1 MKRSLTKA
9 PARERGAVLFVA
21 ATLVFASPLL
31 SAAEGADG
39 HITERVAGGM
49 PLTPAITSI
58 TKSNQA
64 AVVAWKGFGG
74 KYELVGRESVTS
86 GTWQL
91 LTATAGLA
99 AETPLAA
106 GNQFFQVRLTEPN
119 YAGSDVC
126 AKCHEETHTSEMA
139 TKHASALASLKA
151 IGMDK
156 NASCLPCHTVG
167 YGFPTGFKDEAST
180 PGLAN
185 VQCENCHG
193 PAAAHAAK
201 PGDLSL
207 RPKIEISAKLCGGCH
222 TDVHHPMYEEWE
234 GTAHAQVTESV
245 HEELLSTNAA
255 TVTGRINSCG
265 ACHSGSVRL
274 AKLAG
279 TADPSGPEA
288 AAISVHCVVCHDPHQ
303 ETAHGAQLRNPLSS
317 MEKFSYSTS
326 KTFSEQYNSN
336 INLCGQ
342 CHNDRGASWTGTG
355 RPPHHSPQ
363 YNMLVGQTG
372 VLDPSVTTKNSP
384 HRNLDKQCASC
395 HMQTVHPTD
404 ITAANPVVTGHGWK
418 VDVTSTNSA
427 CLDCHDDPADKLA
440 TSKTAIQARIDT
452 VKGLL
457 DQWATT
463 KAPEALRTKYGTRA
477 WETTS
482 LGTLSNPNG
491 LTISGPTAAE
501 QTNLVAGVQAIPTN
515 IMQARFN
522 LYLVHHDHSGGAHN
536 AAYARTLLTVAEN
549 KVKAELAK

>member
-1 MKRSLTKA
+1 MNRVFAKA
-9 PARERGAVLFVA
+9 PASLLTVAAFAV
-21 ATLVFASPLL
+21 ATLVAAPL
-31 SAAEGADG
+31 SAAEAGDG

-49 PLTPAITSI
+49 PLTPAITNI
-58 TKSNQA
+58 AKANQE
-64 AVVAWKGFGG
+64 AVIQWKGFSG
-74 KYELVGRESVTS
+74 KYEVVGRDNVA
-86 GTWQL
+86 GGAWQL
-91 LTATAGLA
+91 LTTATGKA
-99 AETPLAA
+99 ANVPLAA
-106 GNQFFQVRLTEPN
+106 GNQFFQVRFTEPG
-119 YAGSDVC
+119 YAGSAVC
-126 AKCHEETHTSEMA
+126 ATCHEETHTSEMA
-139 TKHASALASLKA
+139 TKHATALASLKA

-167 YGFPTGFKDEAST
+167 YGFPTGFKDEATT

-207 RPKIEISAKLCGGCH
+207 RPKVEISAKMCGGCH
-222 TDVHHPMYEEWE
+222 TDIHHPMYEEWE
-234 GTAHAQVTESV
+234 GTAHAKMSESV
-245 HEELLSTNAA
+245 HEELLSTNQA

-279 TADPSGPEA
+279 AADPSGPEA
-288 AAISVHCVVCHDPHQ
+288 AAISVHCVVCHDPHKA
-303 ETAHGAQLRNPLSS
+303 TANGSQLRNPVASTAKYS
-317 MEKFSYSTS
+317 WSTS
-326 KTFSEQYNSN
+326 KTFAEQYNPD

-342 CHNDRGASWTGTG
+342 CHNDRGANWTGTS

-363 YNMLVGQTG
+363 YSMLVGQVG
-372 VLDPSVTTKNSP
+372 VLDAAVTTKNSP
-384 HRNLDKQCASC
+384 HKTVVEKQCVTC
-395 HMQTVHPTD
+395 HMQTLTPATPTE
-404 ITAANPVVTGHGWK
+404 ANPVVKGHGWK

-427 CLDCHDDPADKLA
+427 CLACHDDPTDKL
-440 TSKTAIQARIDT
+440 TSTKTALLTRIDT

-463 KAPEALRTKYGTRA
+463 KAPAALQTKYGARA

-482 LGTLSNPNG
+482 PGVLSNPNG
-491 LTISGPTAAE
+491 LAITGPTTAE
-501 QTNLVAGVQAIPTN
+501 QTNLVNGVQSVPTN

-522 LYLVHHDHSGGAHN
+522 LYLVVHDNSGGAHN